1 MKHLFNFLLVLTSI
15 TSLFAQN
22 NINFSASGNWVGYMN
37 VFELP
42 ANGGGYMFGQ
52 SWGVSDLKTVID
64 SAGNTM
70 TLKPN
75 YNTYADNPTDPYWVD
90 TLTNTG
96 KKIMDASTFVEPG
109 TTFNGQALTFSGT
122 VLSNNLDTNYTAT
135 FFIKALDP
143 NNGYQDAFSGS
154 KVFELPTSG
163 NFTVSA
169 TATELAA
176 GLIVQYGF
184 NVKGINANPANEQNN
199 GSVVIG
205 APVSTSV
212 QALAQNNEWSVYPNP
227 AADILLINATTVF
240 EDYRIFN
247 SVGQVVMTGKY
258 NTQIDISGINAGNYF
273 LELSNSGNKS
283 VKGFSKK

>member
-1 MKHLFNFLLVLTSI
+1 MKSLFNLLLALSSF

-22 NINFSASGNWVGYMN
+22 NINFSATSNWTGYMN

-42 ANGGGYMFGQ
+42 ANGGAYMFGS
-52 SWGVSDLKTVID
+52 SWGISDLKTVID

-90 TLTNTG
+90 TVTNTG

-109 TTFNGQALTFSGT
+109 ASFNGQTLTFSGT
-122 VLSNNLDTNYTAT
+122 VLSNDLDTNYTAT

-143 NNGYQDAFSGS
+143 ANGYQDALGGL

-169 TATELAA
+169 TATELAT

-184 NVKGINANPANEQNN
+184 NVKGINANPANEQAI
-199 GSVVIG
+199 GSVV
-205 APVSTSV
+205 VSSAATSI
-212 QALAQNNEWSVYPNP
+212 QSLANNSAFSIYPNP
-227 AADILLINATTVF
+227 AQDVLMINGLTF
-240 EDYRIFN
+240 ENYRIFDLL
-247 SVGQVVMTGKY
+247 GQEVLSGKAV
-258 NTQIDISGINAGNYF
+258 NQVDISKISAGQYIIEISAN
-273 LELSNSGNKS
+273 GTKT
-283 VKGFSKK
+283 VKPFVKK